1 MFRSWKIGSAFGIPL
16 YIHST
21 FLLLPLLVAFNT
33 RDAGWPVALFL
44 LVVTLAVFGCVLLH
58 ELGHALMARYFG
70 IRTRD
75 ITLYPIGG
83 IARLERMTQR
93 PSEELL
99 VALAG
104 PAVNVVIVG
113 LLVPLVILAILSG
126 VLNGDPLGITTNMG
140 LWPILAHFLLWL
152 TISNL
157 ALVIFNMVPAFPMD
171 GGRVLRALLAMPLGQ
186 LRATEIAAKVGI
198 GMAILMGA
206 LALGAAS
213 PWFSAN
219 PMLLLVAGFVVLA
232 GQQELYMLRHQ
243 EALRQQAGY
252 GSVLEP
258 VLQPVVEP
266 ASPVLIQPSRL
277 PEPDLNN
284 PFPAVAF
291 LGGRQVPR
299 QAGFTG
305 FLWDHD
311 YQIWV
316 HWQDGRPVAAYWA
329 QAQ

>member
-1 MFRSWKIGSAFGIPL
+1 MWRSWKIGSAFGIPL

-21 FLLLPLLVAFNT
+21 FLLLPLMVMFN
-33 RDAGWPVALFL
+33 AHGGGWPVALFL
-44 LVVTLAVFGCVLLH
+44 QVLTLTVFGCILLH

-70 IRTRD
+70 IQTRD

-113 LLVPLVILAILSG
+113 LLAPLVVLAVLSG
-126 VLNGDPLGITTNMG
+126 ALHGDLLGITTTMSW
-140 LWPILAHFLLWL
+140 WPILARFLFWL
-152 TISNL
+152 TISNFF
-157 ALVIFNMVPAFPMD
+157 LVLFNMIPAFPMD
-171 GGRVLRALLAMPLGQ
+171 GGRVFRALLAMLLGQ
-186 LRATEIAAKVGI
+186 LRATVIAVRVGI
-198 GMAILMGA
+198 VMAILMGV
-206 LALGAAS
+206 AAVYYS
-213 PWFSAN
+213 N
-219 PMLLLVAGFVVLA
+219 PMLLLVCGFVVLA
-232 GQQELYMLRHQ
+232 GQQELFMLRHQ
-243 EALRQQAGY
+243 EALRQQAAY
-252 GSVLEP
+252 GLALE
-258 VLQPVVEP
+258 PVVEP
-266 ASPVLIQPSRL
+266 AEPALIYQPRL

-291 LGGRQVPR
+291 LGGRQAPHE
-299 QAGFTG
+299 AGFTG

-316 HWQDGRPVAAYWA
+316 HWQNGRPVAAYWA